1 MTSTMSLFCTFV
13 KNIMGMM
20 QMQAMMSFWA
30 IFGDSFIKKYLMICG
45 LPRTYKLSKV
55 ALHTTIQLNTLIH
68 VLPCSFLWVDTS
80 FVLIELESCDGEK
93 KSNVSKTGY

>member
-13 KNIMGMM
+13 KNIMGM
-20 QMQAMMSFWA
+20 MQAMMSFWA